1 MRAVSR
7 PRPLHFLAL
16 ALALGVGALLG
27 TGFAYGD
34 DFFAMKKNFTI
45 FGELYEELAT
55 GYVDPVDPERMMR
68 AGIEAMLGTLDPY
81 TVFIDEAA
89 NEDIDIVTR
98 GRYGGV
104 GVTVSLRGERFTVV
118 EVVEGYS
125 AAEVG
130 MRPGDTILSVDGTP
144 VSEFAQDDLRA
155 LLRGTPGTT
164 VDLSVEREGEPGALA
179 FTLTRAEIQL
189 KNVTH
194 SGFLGGEAAGV
205 GYVRLER
212 FARTAASEVEDA
224 VATMQAEADETGRTL
239 TGLVLDLRGNRGGL
253 LDQAVDI
260 VGHFVPQGS
269 VVVSTRGRAAESER
283 VYRSEAAPIAPDM
296 PLVVLVDGVSA
307 SASEIVAGA
316 LQDHDRAVVL
326 GETTFGK
333 GLVQIIRPLPYNTS
347 LKMTTSKYY
356 IPSGRS
362 IQSVTYWRDEAG
374 GHADEV
380 PDSLRRAFETLGGR
394 TVFDGQ
400 GINPDIEASLGPVS
414 ELEEALVRRAA
425 FFRFANRFAA
435 ETPTLPT
442 GFAVDDALLARF
454 RAFVDAEDIAYET
467 RAERMLAE
475 LVADLDEAGYDATDD
490 EVADLRAELV
500 DEKEADFERHAPRLR
515 ERLRQEILSRYVGQ
529 PAQVATS
536 LGTDPQ
542 LRQAVAV
549 LDDRARYRSVLAP
562 R

>member
-1 MRAVSR
+1 MRAASR
-7 PRPLHFLAL
+7 PRPLHLLAL
-16 ALALGVGALLG
+16 VLALGVGALIG

-68 AGIEAMLGTLDPY
+68 AGIEAMLETLDPY

-224 VATMQAEADETGRTL
+224 VATMQAEGTL
-239 TGLVLDLRGNRGGL
+239 SGLVLDLRGNRGGL

-283 VYRSEAAPIAPDM
+283 VYRSEAAPIAPDV

-490 EVADLRAELV
+490 EVADLRAELI

>member
-1 MRAVSR
+1 MRAASR
-7 PRPLHFLAL
+7 PRPLHLLAL
-16 ALALGVGALLG
+16 VLALGVGALIG
-27 TGFAYGD
+27 IGFAYGD

-68 AGIEAMLGTLDPY
+68 AGIEAMLETLDPY

-118 EVVEGYS
+118 DVVEGYS

-224 VATMQAEADETGRTL
+224 VATMQAEGTL
-239 TGLVLDLRGNRGGL
+239 SGLVLDLRGNRGGL

-283 VYRSEAAPIAPDM
+283 VYRSEAAPIAPDV

-490 EVADLRAELV
+490 EVADLRAELI

>member
-1 MRAVSR
+1 
-7 PRPLHFLAL
+7 
-16 ALALGVGALLG
+16 
-27 TGFAYGD
+27 
-34 DFFAMKKNFTI
+34 
-45 FGELYEELAT
+45 LAT

-68 AGIEAMLGTLDPY
+68 AGIEAMLETLDPY

-194 SGFLGGEAAGV
+194 SGFLGDDAAGV

-224 VATMQAEADETGRTL
+224 VATMQAEGTL
-239 TGLVLDLRGNRGGL
+239 SGLVLDLRGNRGGL

-283 VYRSEAAPIAPDM
+283 VYRSEAAPIVPDV

-380 PDSLRRAFETLGGR
+380 PDSLRRAFETLAGR

-442 GFAVDDALLARF
+442 GFAVDDALLDRF

-490 EVADLRAELV
+490 EVADLRAELI

-549 LDDRARYRSVLAP
+549 LGDRAQYRSVLAP